1 MQKPFTPQP
10 LGEFAMKTGFVFALF
25 ASFALASCMKPQ
37 VSGSETNQQRGAA
50 VQISDAVATGKQE
63 VEKLFPSR
71 NDIQLL
77 NVRLQTVDESVPQ
90 TQRHLTTYFITLSQ
104 DQNKY
109 LQWFHSNT
117 NTVDTP
123 VIATIIKIDRI
134 GVKDTVTGFRKVIP
148 HPANTD
154 VNLVVF
160 GNWIAEGV
168 QYNPPQDRNPKKE
181 FLIVEPLS
189 KTVRI
194 SLDFGSSGRF
204 ELSTDQLKKDFSGNA
219 ENPRKN
225 FSVNFGSTF
234 IPR

>member
-1 MQKPFTPQP
+1 MMNRFK
-10 LGEFAMKTGFVFALF
+10 FALF

-50 VQISDAVATGKQE
+50 AQISDAVVTGKQE

-71 NDIQLL
+71 SDFQLF
-77 NVRLQTVDESVPQ
+77 NVRVETVDESVPQ
-90 TQRHLTTYFITLSQ
+90 AQRRLTTYFITLSK
-104 DQNKY
+104 DENKF
-109 LQWFHSNT
+109 LPWFHNVTNSGT

-181 FLIVEPLS
+181 FVIVEPLS

-204 ELSTDQLKKDFSGNA
+204 ELSTDQLKRDFSGNA

-225 FSVNFGSTF
+225 FSVNFGSTL